1 MQDIYTQFR
10 HWASRARAISPQGK
24 TREQSLVHA
33 FEVHGRAVGG
43 KDNALSVAE
52 EVVEDMEERIL
63 RLDGRHPLLDIIH
76 DQDVDSLIEVD
87 EIVGRIVPHRVGVL
101 HLKEARGDIEHTL
114 LRIELLGTHT
124 DGIERWVFPQPDGP

>member
-1 MQDIYTQFR
+1 MRF
-10 HWASRARAISPQGK
+10 P
-24 TREQSLVHA
+24 
-33 FEVHGRAVGG
+33 
-43 KDNALSVAE
+43 
-52 EVVEDMEERIL
+52 VVEDMEERIL

-114 LRIELLGTHT
+114 LRIELLGSHT
-124 DGIERWVFPQPDGP
+124 DGIDEVGLSAARRSIDKHRVKLRRVRMLGYGESDGAR